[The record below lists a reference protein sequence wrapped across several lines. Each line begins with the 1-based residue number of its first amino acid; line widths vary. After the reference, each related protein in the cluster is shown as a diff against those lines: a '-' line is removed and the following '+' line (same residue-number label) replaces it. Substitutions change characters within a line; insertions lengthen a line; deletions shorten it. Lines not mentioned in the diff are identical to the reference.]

1 MGGYCGYLTSLAG
14 LAAGADAAY
23 IKEEKFTIRDLMED
37 LEIVI
42 RKMNHQH
49 IERGMILRNERAS
62 EKYDTNFI
70 RALYSEEGKGKILF
84 LILCFSRFDFFYIS
98 TYPILNVHF
107 FVKQEY
113 LIRKQPSWVTCN
125 AEGILRH
132 LIEICRLNL
141 EQNLSI
147 GSLNNLKNQ
156 MYLIKSTVMH
166 LPGKKIR
173 HASLD

>member
-84 LILCFSRFDFFYIS
+84 LIFCFSRFFFCIS

-107 FVKQEY
+107 FAKQEY

-132 LIEICRLNL
+132 LTEICRLNL
-141 EQNLSI
+141 VQNLLI

-156 MYLIKSTVMH
+156 MYLIRLTVMH
-166 LPGKKIR
+166 LRGKKIR
-173 HASLD
+173 HAYLD

>member
-70 RALYSEEGKGKILF
+70 RALYSEEGKGKIIF
-84 LILCFSRFDFFYIS
+84 LIFYFSRFFVCIS
-98 TYPILNVHF
+98 TYPILNFHFF

-141 EQNLSI
+141 VQNLLI

-156 MYLIKSTVMH
+156 MYLIRLTVMH

>member
-70 RALYSEEGKGKILF
+70 RALYSEEGKGKIIF
-84 LILCFSRFDFFYIS
+84 LIFYFSRFSFVFPHTPFLIF
-98 TYPILNVHF
+98 IF

-141 EQNLSI
+141 VQNLLI

-156 MYLIKSTVMH
+156 MYLIRLTVMH